1 MKIKFAHV
9 GPIKKTFLREGFR
22 EYIKRVG
29 RYADVEAIEVRPAPS
44 SKKISR
50 TETVKKEALRLAT
63 AIKKA
68 DYKVVLA
75 EGGGGMSSLAFARFL
90 RERMDT
96 GVKEL
101 AFIIGGPFGLHSS
114 VTESADALIS
124 LSPMTMTRDL
134 AALLLAEQVYR
145 AFTIIK
151 GEPYSH

>member
-22 EYIKRVG
+22 EYIKRIG
-29 RYADVEAIEVRPAPS
+29 RYADVETIEVRQAPS
-44 SKKISR
+44 SKKISP
-50 TETVKKEALRLAT
+50 TETVKKEATRLEGAL
-63 AIKKA
+63 KKA
-68 DYKVVLA
+68 DYKVALA
-75 EGGGGMSSLAFARFL
+75 EGGAAFDSRAFSGFL

-101 AFIIGGPFGLHSS
+101 AFIIGGPYGLHSS
-114 VTESADALIS
+114 VTESADRVIS